1 MFESSSIAVVGA
13 AREEGKVGHV
23 ILKNLLGSRY
33 SGKIFPV
40 NPKASEIL
48 GLKCYPSIGS
58 IEGDVELV
66 VIVVPKVL
74 VPQMLEEAGR
84 KGVKGAI
91 VISAGFKETGGEG
104 SLLEERLREIA
115 QRYDIRVLGPNCL
128 GIINTQNN
136 MNATVHQRLSK
147 GGGGGHHL
155 PVRCDLFGR
164 PGLGLADQDRILQVR
179 LGREQDGC
187 GRGGPARI
195 SAR

>member
-66 VIVVPKVL
+66 VIVVPNVL

-91 VISAGFKETGGEG
+91 VISAGFKETGGDG